1 MISFTYQTII
11 FNIRGFI
18 MARFN
23 QKSALAAGAFTG
35 AVVLAL
41 TVVDFKRLTFTAN
54 VTAGGSSFDVCDDN
68 GKIRVFGSVDNVIS
82 WLKGAYQD
90 MTSLTINFTSVAG
103 LTNTFVPPANALAE
117 ANKVKA
123 AFVKLK
129 SGLTDNKALVATQL
143 AQAVASGWDLGTAHP
158 ALQANH
164 VELVERQA
172 AQTAIEAYYDA
183 RIAAAQAIIDLG

>member
-1 MISFTYQTII
+1 MISFTYQTFI
-11 FNIRGFI
+11 FYIRGFI

-23 QKSALAAGAFTG
+23 QKSALAAGVFAG
-35 AVVLAL
+35 AVALAL
-41 TVVDFKRLTFTAN
+41 SVVDFKRLTFTAN

-68 GKIRVFGSVDNVIS
+68 GKIRVFSSVDNVLS

-90 MTSLTINFTSVAG
+90 ITNISISFTSVEG
-103 LTNTFVPPANALAE
+103 LSNSFVPPSNALAE

-129 SGLTDNKALVATQL
+129 SGLTDNKLNVTTQV
-143 AQAVASGWDLGTAHP
+143 AQAVASGWDLPTAHP

-164 VELVERQA
+164 AELVERQA
-172 AQTAIEAYYDA
+172 AQTAIEAYYDT

>member
-1 MISFTYQTII
+1 MISFTYQTFI
-11 FNIRGFI
+11 FYIRGFI

-23 QKSALAAGAFTG
+23 QKSALAAGVFAGTV
-35 AVVLAL
+35 ALAL
-41 TVVDFKRLTFTAN
+41 SVVDFKRLTFTAK

-68 GKIRVFGSVDNVIS
+68 GKIRVFSSVDNVLS

-90 MTSLTINFTSVAG
+90 ITNISISFTSVEG
-103 LTNTFVPPANALAE
+103 LSNSFVPPSNALAE

-129 SGLTDNKALVATQL
+129 SGLTDNKLNVTTQV
-143 AQAVASGWDLGTAHP
+143 AQAVASGWDLPTAHP

-164 VELVERQA
+164 AELVERQA
-172 AQTAIEAYYDA
+172 AQTAIEAYYDT